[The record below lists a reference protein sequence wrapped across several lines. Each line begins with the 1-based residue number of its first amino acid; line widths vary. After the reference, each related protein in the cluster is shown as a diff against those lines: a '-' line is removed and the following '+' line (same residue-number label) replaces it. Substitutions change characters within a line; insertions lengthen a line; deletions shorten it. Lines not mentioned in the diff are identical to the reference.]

1 MHLSINYFQTGLAD
15 VHVEISFAN
24 EYYPCDFAFTYECG
38 MGESADVAAGGSGGG
53 LFFVLNLLG
62 LCGCVVGS
70 AYNYAILQKR
80 GQEIIP
86 GIGEFCSV
94 AMTCAFCCHLQLCVA
109 NDFYPVNTEY
119 IRRVKEFAEGLLSR
133 RTGLAATGGG
143 IVSSSEGYQSL

>member
-1 MHLSINYFQTGLAD
+1 

-53 LFFVLNLLG
+53 LFFVLNVLG
-62 LCGCVVGS
+62 LCGCIVGC

-80 GQEIIP
+80 GEEIIP
-86 GIGEFCSV
+86 GI
-94 AMTCAFCCHLQLCVA
+94 
-109 NDFYPVNTEY
+109 EY
-119 IRRVKEFAEGLLSR
+119 IRRVREFVEGLLNR

>member
-1 MHLSINYFQTGLAD
+1 

-62 LCGCVVGS
+62 LCGCVVGC

-80 GQEIIP
+80 GEEIIP
-86 GIGEFCSV
+86 GIGKLGS
-94 AMTCAFCCHLQLCVA
+94 AALPITLG
-109 NDFYPVNTEY
+109 P
-119 IRRVKEFAEGLLSR
+119 FALS
-133 RTGLAATGGG
+133 LSFP
-143 IVSSSEGYQSL
+143 IHSSCQ